1 MRTKAHPMLVLGID
15 TSCDDTSCAV
25 VRNGRDILSSIVSSQ
40 TDLHRDFGGV
50 VPELACR
57 SHILNLLPVLDASLR
72 GASVNLAQIDCIAV
86 THRPG
91 LIGALLIG
99 LTAAKAFACL
109 LGKPLVGLDHIA
121 SHLYSVHMCNPP
133 VPSEA
138 EGEAGFPCVGLVV
151 SGGHTQLYYCR
162 DHIHRE
168 LLGGTQDDAAGEAY
182 DKVAGILGLGY
193 PGGSAIDAT
202 AKKGD
207 RKAIRFKRA
216 FLDKD
221 SLDFSFS
228 GIKTAVLYHVRGQNA
243 GRYRRVRQPDRP
255 PPRKTGSAADIAAG
269 FQEAVV
275 DVLVAKTVLAARKK
289 RVGTVTVSGGVA
301 ANSRLREAMTK
312 ECRLRGLNVLF
323 PLPAM
328 CTDNAAMVA
337 GLGYHYARAGKMA
350 SLAIDAAAKI

>member
-1 MRTKAHPMLVLGID
+1 MLVLGID
-15 TSCDDTSCAV
+15 TSCDDTSCAI
-25 VRNGRDILSSIVSSQ
+25 VRHGRDILSSIVSSQ
-40 TDLHRDFGGV
+40 TDIHRDFGGV

-72 GASVNLAQIDCIAV
+72 RASVKLAQIDCIAV

-99 LTAAKAFACL
+99 LTAAKTFACL
-109 LGKPLVGLDHIA
+109 LRKPLVGLDHIA
-121 SHLYSVHMCNPP
+121 SHLYSVHMCNPK
-133 VPSEA
+133 
-138 EGEAGFPCVGLVV
+138 AGYPCVGLVV

-162 DHIHRE
+162 DHIRRE

-193 PGGSAIDAT
+193 PGGSAIDEA

-207 RKAIRFKRA
+207 RKAIRFKRT

-228 GIKTAVLYHVRGQNA
+228 GIKTAVLYHVRGQDA
-243 GRYRRVRQPDRP
+243 GRCKRVRRPDRRTL
-255 PPRKTGSAADIAAG
+255 RKTGSTADIAAG

-275 DVLVAKTVLAARKK
+275 EVLVAKTILAARKK

-301 ANSRLREAMTK
+301 ANSRLREAMAK
-312 ECRLRGLNVLF
+312 ECRLRGIDVFF
-323 PLPAM
+323 PLPAI

-350 SLAIDAAAKI
+350 SLAVDAAAKI